1 MKRDVNE
8 IYKTLSDIDHT
19 LLRPASFLGSVVSEK
34 SNQYV
39 LEDSKFVLKEVLY
52 NPGFHKLFD
61 EIISNSVDESKR
73 PNTKLN
79 TIKVEIDKTKGTIS
93 VFDNGG
99 IPVEI
104 HKDTKMYVPQMIF
117 GNLRSS
123 SNYNDDEDRSWVGVN
138 GLGSKISNIF
148 STSFVVETADGK
160 KKFEMEW
167 TNNMKKHSK
176 EKITSTSKHFTRI
189 TYTPELSRFGMKEI
203 SDDDI
208 KIMEKRVY
216 EIAGCNPKLTIFF
229 QGKKI
234 MINSFK
240 DYCNMYL
247 DENNPLIYIENKDWQ
262 VGVALSTTGNFQHV
276 SYVNSVYTYDGGNH
290 LNYILDQITPYLRE
304 KITKKYKTDILPGQ
318 IKNHIFL
325 FVNSTIIRPSFS
337 SQTKEKLISDVKNF
351 GTSIELNEKFLS
363 QIYKSEITN
372 SITDWLDKKKMADD
386 SKAER
391 EANKTIAKVKVE
403 KLVDCR
409 WAGTLKKSKTSLSIT
424 EGDSAA
430 AGFRKFRDPN
440 TQALFPIRG
449 KILNVRV
456 SPKDKVRAN
465 EELKG
470 IMAAMGL
477 QFGKSPFIYRG
488 SKVFQDNLRIHEIR
502 IYSDQDSDGY
512 QISGLLLNIFA
523 YYWPELI
530 KEHRV
535 ARVDTPILIAKQG
548 RKSEKFY
555 NKSDFDKWCEKND
568 QSKWD
573 IEYFKGLGALDD
585 CEYKEIVQNPNIYY
599 YELDDCALDELETWF
614 GKDTDKR
621 KEKLK

>member
-1 MKRDVNE
+1 MKKDVNE

-39 LEDSKFVLKEVLY
+39 LEDGKFVLKEVLY

-73 PNTKLN
+73 PNTSLN
-79 TIKVEIDKTKGTIS
+79 TIKVEIDKVNGTIS

-99 IPVEI
+99 IPVEM

-148 STSFVVETADGK
+148 STSFRVETADGK

-247 DENNPLIYIENKDWQ
+247 DESNPLIYIENKDWQ
-262 VGVALSTTGNFQHV
+262 VGVALSNSGNFQQV
-276 SYVNSVYTYDGGNH
+276 SYVNSVYTYDGGSH
-290 LNYILDQITPYLRE
+290 INYIIDQITPYLRE
-304 KITKKYKTDILPGQ
+304 KISKKYKTDILPGQ

-351 GTSIELNEKFLS
+351 GTSIELTEKFLS

-456 SPKDKVRAN
+456 SSKDKVRAN

-488 SKVFQDNLRIHEIR
+488 TKVFQDNLRIHEIR

-512 QISGLLLNIFA
+512 QISSLLLNIFA

-535 ARVDTPILIAKQG
+535 SRVDTPILIAKQG
-548 RKSEKFY
+548 KKSEKFY

-599 YELDDCALDELETWF
+599 YELDDCALDELEIWF

>member
-1 MKRDVNE
+1 
-8 IYKTLSDIDHT
+8 
-19 LLRPASFLGSVVSEK
+19 
-34 SNQYV
+34 
-39 LEDSKFVLKEVLY
+39 
-52 NPGFHKLFD
+52 
-61 EIISNSVDESKR
+61 
-73 PNTKLN
+73 
-79 TIKVEIDKTKGTIS
+79 
-93 VFDNGG
+93 
-99 IPVEI
+99 
-104 HKDTKMYVPQMIF
+104 
-117 GNLRSS
+117 
-123 SNYNDDEDRSWVGVN
+123 
-138 GLGSKISNIF
+138 
-148 STSFVVETADGK
+148 
-160 KKFEMEW
+160 
-167 TNNMKKHSK
+167 
-176 EKITSTSKHFTRI
+176 
-189 TYTPELSRFGMKEI
+189 
-203 SDDDI
+203 
-208 KIMEKRVY
+208 
-216 EIAGCNPKLTIFF
+216 
-229 QGKKI
+229 
-234 MINSFK
+234 
-240 DYCNMYL
+240 
-247 DENNPLIYIENKDWQ
+247 
-262 VGVALSTTGNFQHV
+262 
-276 SYVNSVYTYDGGNH
+276 
-290 LNYILDQITPYLRE
+290 
-304 KITKKYKTDILPGQ
+304 
-318 IKNHIFL
+318 
-325 FVNSTIIRPSFS
+325 
-337 SQTKEKLISDVKNF
+337 
-351 GTSIELNEKFLS
+351 
-363 QIYKSEITN
+363 
-372 SITDWLDKKKMADD
+372 MADD

-456 SPKDKVRAN
+456 SSKDKVRAN

-488 SKVFQDNLRIHEIR
+488 TKVFQDNLRIHEIR

-512 QISGLLLNIFA
+512 QISSLLLNIFA

-530 KEHRV
+530 KEHRIS
-535 ARVDTPILIAKQG
+535 RVDTPILIAKQG

-599 YELDDCALDELETWF
+599 YELDDCALDELEIWF